1 MCLSKISPYKSKNY
15 KKNTTKLKFNN
26 NNKILTQFKKKI

>member
-1 MCLSKISPYKSKNY
+1 MCLSKISPYKWKNY
-15 KKNTTKLKFNN
+15 KKNTKKWKFN